1 MGHPTLGAL
10 EETREEREWRE
21 TFCEFIECEIDE
33 IIWNSEFLHPRYYE
47 YLEDRSWQYPERW
60 WRKMEEELTQQHEE
74 QQQQQQQAVE
84 EELEEWVIDNVG
96 EGWDG
101 DWEDFDEDWGLWD
114 RVIIF

>member
-60 WRKMEEELTQQHEE
+60 WQKMEEEIQQRLEE
-74 QQQQQQQAVE
+74 QQQQQSTVE
-84 EELEEWVIDNVG
+84 DVLEDWVIDDVG

-101 DWEDFDEDWGLWD
+101 DWVDFDEGWGLWD
-114 RVIIF
+114 RVIIY